1 MSEPEWNKMF
11 RDMVRGPLEQLL
23 ALLWL
28 VGMVNLTGRLL
39 AAQSSFGMVF
49 TALLAGMLAVYLIVH
64 YRMPRLFFLPALCGL
79 AAVLALLKT
88 FGVSLSGL
96 MLAQTVYGLIS
107 WRFWMYAEG
116 RGWLK
121 KAIDLLN
128 IKPENAPDF
137 DSAKLLAISHLTSL
151 LMLVISVGLQL
162 TGSTLLIGQGGHSA
176 MLLLTLLCAMLF
188 FWFGS
193 RIGKPVLQSYLAIGF
208 AVLAVTEATSL
219 SLHPFSFAAFGSDVQ
234 IGLFLVLLSIG
245 LCALASVL
253 SPHTGGCG
261 SDIRSCRDIYARSL
275 RTTAILLAV
284 MSFCLQS
291 LQLILLAALVI
302 RPPDVPVPALAAIAL
317 LWANRRTRFPGIDL
331 LAFLFAIQSLL
342 ALDYLIL
349 HFGQPYDLRPGEGHP
364 DQWLLL
370 GSISLLL
377 ASISYRLKTHG
388 RAEHYTRA
396 LNAAAA
402 TAYTWAMLAGIV
414 SFGAAPFEKG
424 LFHLGISLILI
435 AGQFLLLRDSQHV
448 GRVRGITV
456 PLLLLVALCAVLSV
470 LQRTDLLRLGITVYA
485 FGLLFWAQRLL
496 PLVNDRWPGLAVY
509 PAFPAWIGLI
519 LVYACLLAGGPV
531 WVREW
536 PWLLAATFYQLL
548 LRKSWLDLPAFLML
562 ALAVLWAVSAWL
574 HPGAGFSLWPGVQRF
589 PDIWFCLA
597 LASFVYAVLSKW
609 TPGFPAAGALYR
621 KPLRNAG
628 ALCWTW
634 ALLGSLPLLSSLGSA
649 GSEIFPWHYLTLFLA
664 LFPLSENRDNGILIR
679 DIGGSILFALT
690 FLCAWELNPHF
701 PPLWIGLL
709 AFGFLLWITASS
721 IIPAFSRRFP
731 AWGFKPVCWPWLGL
745 LSVFAAFPV
754 EPRALNLTVYFLAL
768 SAYDVLMLRYSRL
781 SVFTW
786 LPGASFTL
794 AGLAAGALSEKLFW
808 IFSQK
813 PAFASVAAFYTGDI
827 FPLAFT
833 VNTLA
838 WANFQWLIVKIVRE
852 KGAWFARKLQ
862 LQWQDVGKTF
872 ESGALLVVNGGLLL
886 YAVWIL
892 SAYWH
897 GRHASGMALN
907 PNNWLV
913 GLLLMLSLLHGLL
926 SQFSEFRLHGLLSA
940 LFLTLAGAYLAY
952 GSSSIPLP
960 MGLAL
965 WCLLLAV
972 AEALCPLYKGE
983 LRPPI
988 EKALAVWTRLSLALA
1003 TLSLL
1008 LYPFE
1013 TLGGMLSSL
1022 LSITLI
1028 TAFQGLWMQRTSWFY
1043 MACVELLAVLHLWPF
1058 LLLDAAQAVA
1068 LLPWYALQLYL
1079 LTGLL
1084 LLGSLY
1090 LEERRTDK
1098 NDRLSMCRLVISFRP
1113 LLNALAFVELIA
1125 HGIAAAYRLQQG
1137 QEVLWLSSFWDPLA
1151 ALAAGMIQCVIGM
1164 RQARKAPDSAPVY
1177 GIVLLIAAVGG
1188 YLRLILAGVAPV
1200 SLWDTSILIVFAYGL
1215 FFIQRIFPSK
1225 PLLHMAMLMPL
1236 AALITVP
1243 MQLKSPEASST
1254 LMVTGLL
1261 YLLIRR
1267 YTHQRLPL
1275 YLALLAFNVGLYLW
1289 IPGIVKQSHLVQI
1302 YVIPAAL
1309 SVLILLQLH
1318 RRELKPSVMMSTRLA
1333 ATSSIY
1339 ACAAL
1344 DVFLLPELKVFVL
1357 ALGLSLAGIVL
1368 GIALRIRA
1376 FLYAGIAFMLLNVF
1390 GQLIRFYPDQ
1400 ALGKAVVLMGAG
1412 MVILGAMIWFNLK
1425 KMQIMQRFDLIR
1437 VELEAW
1443 D

>member
-1 MSEPEWNKMF
+1 ML
-11 RDMVRGPLEQLL
+11 RDMVRRPLEQLL

-28 VGMVNLTGRLL
+28 VGMANLTGRLL
-39 AAQSSFGMVF
+39 EAQLSVGMVF

-64 YRMPRLFFLPALCGL
+64 YRLPGLSFLPVLCGL
-79 AAVLALLKT
+79 AAVLVLLKS
-88 FGVSLSGL
+88 FGVGQAGL
-96 MLAQTVYGLIS
+96 MLAQAVYALAS
-107 WRFWMYAEG
+107 WRFWGYAEG

-121 KAIDLLN
+121 KALDLLN
-128 IKPENAPDF
+128 IKSENAPDF
-137 DSAKLLAISHLTSL
+137 DSAKLLAVSHLTSL
-151 LMLVISVGLQL
+151 LMLAVSVGLQL
-162 TGSTLLIGQGGHSA
+162 TGSALLTGQGGHSA
-176 MLLLTLLCAMLF
+176 TLLLTLLCAMVF
-188 FWFGS
+188 FWFGG
-193 RIGKPVLQSYLAIGF
+193 RIGKPVLQSYLVIGF
-208 AVLAVTEATSL
+208 ALLAVTEATSL

-234 IGLFLVLLSIG
+234 IGLFLVSLSIV

-253 SPHTGGCG
+253 SPDTGGCG
-261 SDIRSCRDIYARSL
+261 SETCSGRGIYARSL
-275 RTTAILLAV
+275 RTTATLLAV
-284 MSFCLQS
+284 TSFWLQS
-291 LQLILLAALVI
+291 LQLIVLSGLVI
-302 RPPDVPVPALAAIAL
+302 RPPDVLIPALAAIAL
-317 LWANRRTRFPGIDL
+317 LWANRLSRFPGIDL
-331 LAFLFAIQSLL
+331 LPFLFAIQSLL

-349 HFGQPYDLRPGEGHP
+349 HFGQPYDLRPGEGFP

-377 ASISYRLKTHG
+377 ASIPYRLKAHD

-402 TAYTWAMLAGIV
+402 TAYTGAMLAAIF

-435 AGQFLLLRDSQHV
+435 VGQFLLLRGWRYAD
-448 GRVRGITV
+448 RMRGITV
-456 PLLLLVALCAVLSV
+456 PLLLLAALCAMLSV
-470 LQRTDLLRLGITVYA
+470 IQRTDLLRLGIAVYA
-485 FGLLFWAQRLL
+485 FGLLLWAQRLL
-496 PLVNDRWPGLAVY
+496 PFINDRWPGLAVY

-531 WVREW
+531 WILEW
-536 PWLLAATFYQLL
+536 PWLLAAAFYQLL
-548 LRKSWLDLPAFLML
+548 LRKSWLDLPAFLMW
-562 ALAVLWAVSAWL
+562 ALAALWAASAWL
-574 HPGAGFSLWPGVQRF
+574 HPGAGFNLWPGMQWF

-609 TPGFPAAGALYR
+609 TPGFPAAAALYR

-628 ALCWTW
+628 ALCGTW
-634 ALLGSLPLLSSLGSA
+634 ALLGALPLLSSLGSA

-690 FLCAWELNPHF
+690 FLSAWELNPHF
-701 PPLWIGLL
+701 PPLWIGSLTL
-709 AFGFLLWITASS
+709 GFLLWMTASW
-721 IIPAFSRRFP
+721 IVPAFSRRFP

-745 LSVFAAFPV
+745 LGVFAAFPV
-754 EPRALNLTVYFLAL
+754 EPRAFNLTVYFLAL
-768 SAYDVLMLRYSRL
+768 SAYGVLMLRYSRL

-794 AGLAAGALSEKLFW
+794 AGLAAGALSENLFW

-838 WANFQWLIVKIVRE
+838 WANFQWLIVKIGRQRGV
-852 KGAWFARKLQ
+852 WFARKLQ
-862 LQWQDVGKTF
+862 LQRQDVVAKTF
-872 ESGALLVVNGGLLL
+872 ESGALLIINGGLLL
-886 YAVWIL
+886 YAVRIL
-892 SAYWH
+892 AAFWH
-897 GRHASGMALN
+897 GPHAASMAL
-907 PNNWLV
+907 PPGSLLV
-913 GLLLMLSLLHGLL
+913 GLLLMLSCLHALL
-926 SQFSEFRLHGLLSA
+926 SQVSGFRLHGLLSA
-940 LFLTLAGAYLAY
+940 LLLTLADAYLTS
-952 GSSSIPLP
+952 GSNSIPLP

-972 AEALCPLYKGE
+972 VEALCTLYHGE
-983 LRPPI
+983 SQQPI
-988 EKALAVWTRLSLALA
+988 GKALAVWTRLSLALA

-1008 LYPFE
+1008 LHPFE

-1028 TAFQGLWMQRTSWFY
+1028 TAFQGLWMRRASWFY

-1079 LTGLL
+1079 LAGLIS
-1084 LLGSLY
+1084 LGSLC
-1090 LEERRTDK
+1090 LEERRTDI
-1098 NDRLSMCRLVISFRP
+1098 NDRLSMCRLVISLQS

-1125 HGIAAAYRLQQG
+1125 HGIAAVYRLQQG
-1137 QEVLWLSSFWDPLA
+1137 QEVLWLSPFWDPLA
-1151 ALAAGMIQCVIGM
+1151 ALAAGMIQCIIGM

-1177 GIVLLIAAVGG
+1177 GIVLLIAALGG
-1188 YLRLILAGVAPV
+1188 YLRLILVGVAPV
-1200 SLWDTSILIVFAYGL
+1200 SFWDTSVLIVFAYGL
-1215 FFIQRIFPSK
+1215 FFIQRIFPSR
-1225 PLLHMAMLMPL
+1225 PLLRMAMLMPL

-1243 MQLKSPEASST
+1243 MQLKSPEASAT
-1254 LMVTGLL
+1254 LMMTGLL

-1309 SVLILLQLH
+1309 SLLILLQLH

-1339 ACAAL
+1339 ACATL
-1344 DVFLLPELKVFVL
+1344 DVFLLPDLNVFVL
-1357 ALGLSLAGIVL
+1357 ALGLSLAGVVL

-1412 MVILGAMIWFNLK
+1412 MMILGAMIWFNLK

>member
-1 MSEPEWNKMF
+1 ML
-11 RDMVRGPLEQLL
+11 RDMVRRPLEQLL

-28 VGMVNLTGRLL
+28 VGMVNLAGRLL
-39 AAQSSFGMVF
+39 EAQLSVGMAF

-64 YRMPRLFFLPALCGL
+64 YRLPGLSFLPALCGL
-79 AAVLALLKT
+79 AAVLVLLKS
-88 FGVSLSGL
+88 FGVGQAGL
-96 MLAQTVYGLIS
+96 MLAQAVYALAS
-107 WRFWMYAEG
+107 WRFWGYAEG

-121 KAIDLLN
+121 KAIDLFN
-128 IKPENAPDF
+128 IKPEKAPEF
-137 DSAKLLAISHLTSL
+137 DRAKLPAISHLTSL
-151 LMLVISVGLQL
+151 LMLAISVGLQL
-162 TGSTLLIGQGGHSA
+162 TGSALLTGQGGHSA
-176 MLLLTLLCAMLF
+176 TLLLTLLCAMLF

-193 RIGKPVLQSYLAIGF
+193 RIGKPVLQSYLAIGC

-219 SLHPFSFAAFGSDVQ
+219 SLHPFSFATFGNDAQ

-253 SPHTGGCG
+253 SPDTGDCG
-261 SDIRSCRDIYARSL
+261 SETCSCRGIYARSL
-275 RTTAILLAV
+275 RTTATLLAV
-284 MSFCLQS
+284 TSFWLQS
-291 LQLILLAALVI
+291 LQLIVLSGLVI
-302 RPPDVPVPALAAIAL
+302 RPPDVLIPALATIAL
-317 LWANRRTRFPGIDL
+317 LWANRRSRFPGIAL

-342 ALDYLIL
+342 AFDYLIL
-349 HFGQPYDLRPGEGHP
+349 HFGEPYNLWPGEGPP

-377 ASISYRLKTHG
+377 ASIPYRLKTHG
-388 RAEHYTRA
+388 RAEHYNRA
-396 LNAAAA
+396 LNTAAA
-402 TAYTWAMLAGIV
+402 TAYTWAMLAGIL

-435 AGQFLLLRDSQHV
+435 VGQFLLLRGRRYAD
-448 GRVRGITV
+448 RVRGITV
-456 PLLLLVALCAVLSV
+456 PLLLLAALCAVLSV
-470 LQRTDLLRLGITVYA
+470 LQRPDLLRLGITVYA

-496 PLVNDRWPGLAVY
+496 PLINDRWPGLAIY
-509 PAFPAWIGLI
+509 PAFPSWIGLI
-519 LVYACLLAGGPV
+519 LVYACMLSGGPV

-536 PWLLAATFYQLL
+536 QWLLAVAFYQLL

-562 ALAVLWAVSAWL
+562 ALAALWAVSAWL
-574 HPGAGFSLWPGVQRF
+574 HPGAGFNLWPGMQRY

-609 TPGFPAAGALYR
+609 TPGFPAAAALYR
-621 KPLRNAG
+621 KPLQNAG
-628 ALCWTW
+628 ALCGTW
-634 ALLGSLPLLSSLGSA
+634 ALLGALPLLSSFGSA
-649 GSEIFPWHYLTLFLA
+649 GSEIFPWHYLTLFLT

-690 FLCAWELNPHF
+690 FLSAWELNPHF

-709 AFGFLLWITASS
+709 ALGFLLWITASS

-745 LSVFAAFPV
+745 LSVFTAFPA
-754 EPRALNLTVYFLAL
+754 EPRALNLSVYFLAL
-768 SAYDVLMLRYSRL
+768 SAYGVLMLRYSRL
-781 SVFTW
+781 GVFTW

-808 IFSQK
+808 IFGQK
-813 PAFASVAAFYTGDI
+813 PVFASVAVSYTGEI

-833 VNTLA
+833 INTLA
-838 WANFQWLIVKIVRE
+838 WVNFQWLIVKIGRQRGV
-852 KGAWFARKLQ
+852 WFARKLQ
-862 LQWQDVGKTF
+862 LQRQDVAKTF
-872 ESGALLVVNGGLLL
+872 ESGALLIINGGLLL
-886 YAVWIL
+886 YAVRIL
-892 SAYWH
+892 AAFWYSP
-897 GRHASGMALN
+897 HAASMALH
-907 PNNWLV
+907 PNNLLV
-913 GLLLMLSLLHGLL
+913 GLLLMLSFLHALL
-926 SQFSEFRLHGLLSA
+926 SQFSECRLHGLLSA

-952 GSSSIPLP
+952 GPDSIPLP

-965 WCLLLAV
+965 WCLLLAI
-972 AEALCPLYKGE
+972 AEALCTLYHGGYRQ
-983 LRPPI
+983 LI
-988 EKALAVWTRLSLALA
+988 DKALAVWTRLSLALA

-1008 LYPFE
+1008 LHPFE

-1028 TAFQGLWMQRTSWFY
+1028 TAFQGLWMRRASWFY

-1084 LLGSLY
+1084 MLGSLY

-1098 NDRLSMCRLVISFRP
+1098 NDRLSMCRLVISFGP
-1113 LLNALAFVELIA
+1113 LLNALAFGELIA
-1125 HGIAAAYRLQQG
+1125 HGMAAAYRLQEG
-1137 QEVLWLSSFWDPLA
+1137 QEVLWLSPFWDPVA
-1151 ALAAGMIQCVIGM
+1151 ALAAGIIQCVIGI
-1164 RQARKAPDSAPVY
+1164 RQVRKAPDSAPVY
-1177 GIVLLIAAVGG
+1177 GIVLLAAALGG

-1200 SLWDTSILIVFAYGL
+1200 SLWDTSVLIVFAYGL
-1215 FFIQRIFPSK
+1215 FFIQRIFPSR
-1225 PLLHMAMLMPL
+1225 PLLRMAMLMPL

-1243 MQLKSPEASST
+1243 MQLKSPEASAT
-1254 LMVTGLL
+1254 LMMTGLL

-1267 YTHQRLPL
+1267 YTHHRLPL

-1309 SVLILLQLH
+1309 SILILLQLH

-1376 FLYAGIAFMLLNVF
+1376 FLYAGIAFMLLNVS

-1400 ALGKAVVLMGAG
+1400 ALGKAAVLMGAG
-1412 MVILGAMIWFNLK
+1412 MAILGAMIWFNLK
-1425 KMQIMQRFDLIR
+1425 KMQIMQSFDLIR